1 MKCQTF
7 KKVLSIT
14 NEGNNNKILQNSMY
28 EQEYN
33 MVFTDSALW
42 AGLVIDSPCPSVC
55 VSVTLRHLSHATC
68 HMSPITCN
76 VSNDRTGDMLTCDM

>member
-1 MKCQTF
+1 MKCKTP
-7 KKVLSIT
+7 KVLNIT
-14 NEGNNNKILQNSMY
+14 DEGNNNKILQNSMY

-42 AGLVIDSPCPSVC
+42 AGLVVDSPCSSVC
-55 VSVTLRHLSHATC
+55 VSVTLCHLSHVNC

-76 VSNDRTGDMLTCDM
+76 VSHGLFHDTFTL